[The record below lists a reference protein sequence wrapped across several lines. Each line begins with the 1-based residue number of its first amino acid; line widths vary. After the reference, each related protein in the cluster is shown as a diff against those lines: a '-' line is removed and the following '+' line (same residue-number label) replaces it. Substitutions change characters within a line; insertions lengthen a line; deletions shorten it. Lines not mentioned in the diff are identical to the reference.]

1 MIKVENLTKIYDATE
16 VIKNISL
23 QIEPNSVTVLNGI
36 SGSGKSTLMALIA
49 GFIKPTSGDIIIDG
63 LHIPKLPDLHISKF
77 RARHIG
83 FVHQSYN
90 LIEQL
95 NVYENVI
102 APIIPYKNLHEDL
115 EVAINT
121 ALTKAKIAHKKGQD
135 IATLSG
141 GEKQRVSIARAIV
154 NNPKIL
160 LCDEPTA
167 NLDYEN
173 SIGFI
178 ETLRELKEQ
187 GRTILIATHDPMFFE
202 LDFVDRVINIE
213 HGAIVD

>member
-1 MIKVENLTKIYDATE
+1 MIQIQNLTKTYDGAE
-16 VIKNISL
+16 VIKNITL
-23 QIEPNSVTVLNGI
+23 EIEPNSVTVLNGI

-77 RARHIG
+77 RAQHIG

-102 APIIPYKNLHEDL
+102 APIIPYKNLHENIDI
-115 EVAINT
+115 AIQT
-121 ALTKAKIAHKKGQD
+121 ALSKAKIAHKKEQD
-135 IATLSG
+135 ISTLSG

-154 NNPKIL
+154 NNPKVL

-173 SIGFI
+173 SIAFI
-178 ETLRELKEQ
+178 ETLRGLKEQ
-187 GRTILIATHDPMFFE
+187 GRTIIIATHDPMFFE
-202 LDFVDRVINIE
+202 LDFVDKVINIE
-213 HGAIVD
+213 HGALVD